1 MLTRRH
7 RRVMLRPLGRMRT
20 HGWPY
25 PFRQRPWEEIDAFLG
40 DMADRDE
47 RFRHMSDI
55 VKSVLASD
63 RTQALAASTSMHD
76 LIVVPTP
83 IPEPPYGVVAV
94 RAPGSVHEPAL
105 GLVRIE
111 HLSVTGHDDVIDR
124 PVADAVPLFWR
135 FMIEK
140 FGVDPGAREA
150 H

>member
-1 MLTRRH
+1 
-7 RRVMLRPLGRMRT
+7 
-20 HGWPY
+20 
-25 PFRQRPWEEIDAFLG
+25 
-40 DMADRDE
+40 MADRHAQ
-47 RFRHMSDI
+47 FRHMSNI

-63 RTQALAASTSMHD
+63 QAEALAGCTSMHD

-94 RAPGSVHEPAL
+94 RAPGSLREPGS

-111 HLSVTGHDDVIDR
+111 HLSVTGHDDAIEV

-140 FGVDPGAREA
+140 FGVDPGPRERV

>member
-1 MLTRRH
+1 
-7 RRVMLRPLGRMRT
+7 
-20 HGWPY
+20 
-25 PFRQRPWEEIDAFLG
+25 
-40 DMADRDE
+40 
-47 RFRHMSDI
+47 MSEI
-55 VKSVLASD
+55 VKSVLASGQ
-63 RTQALAASTSMHD
+63 TNALAASTSMHD

-94 RAPGSVHEPAL
+94 RAPGSLREPAA

-140 FGVDPGAREA
+140 YGIEPEHQAPSP
-150 H
+150 

>member
-1 MLTRRH
+1 
-7 RRVMLRPLGRMRT
+7 MRT

-25 PFRQRPWEEIDAFLG
+25 PFEQYPWAEIDVFLG
-40 DMADRDE
+40 GMADRYPE
-47 RFRHMSDI
+47 MQHMSDI
-55 VKSVLASD
+55 VKSVFTSD
-63 RTQALAASTSMHD
+63 QTEALAACTSMHD

-94 RAPGSVHEPAL
+94 RAPGSLREPRP

-140 FGVDPGAREA
+140 FGVDPGPRQRT
-150 H
+150 HNP

>member
-1 MLTRRH
+1 
-7 RRVMLRPLGRMRT
+7 MRT

-25 PFRQRPWEEIDAFLG
+25 PFRQVPWAEIDAFLG
-40 DMADRDE
+40 DMADRHVE
-47 RFRHMSDI
+47 FRHMSDI

-63 RTQALAASTSMHD
+63 RSRALAACTSMHD

-83 IPEPPYGVVAV
+83 IPEPPYDVVAV
-94 RAPGSVHEPAL
+94 RAPGSMRQPAT
-105 GLVRIE
+105 GFVRIE
-111 HLSVTGHDDVIDR
+111 HLSTTGHDDVIDR

-140 FGVDPGAREA
+140 FGVDSGAREPT

>member
-1 MLTRRH
+1 
-7 RRVMLRPLGRMRT
+7 
-20 HGWPY
+20 
-25 PFRQRPWEEIDAFLG
+25 
-40 DMADRDE
+40 MADRYSQ
-47 RFRHMSDI
+47 FRHMSDI

-63 RTQALAASTSMHD
+63 QTEALAACTSMHD

-94 RAPGSVHEPAL
+94 RAPGSLREPGN

-111 HLSVTGHDDVIDR
+111 HLSVTGHNDAIER

-140 FGVDPGAREA
+140 FGVDPGLRGRTQ
-150 H
+150 

>member
-1 MLTRRH
+1 
-7 RRVMLRPLGRMRT
+7 MRT
-20 HGWPY
+20 HGWRD
-25 PFRQRPWEEIDAFLG
+25 PFRPRPWAEIDAFLG
-40 DMADRDE
+40 DMADRDG

-63 RTQALAASTSMHD
+63 QAQALAACTSMHD
-76 LIVVPTP
+76 LVVVPTP

-94 RAPGSVHEPAL
+94 RAPGSLHEPAS

-135 FMIEK
+135 FMVEK
-140 FGVDPGAREA
+140 FGVDPGARERA